1 MADIKGIPERKNIL
15 TRLRVADTK
24 KEFYEEI
31 REMINDLLEKSAF
44 ALN

>member
-1 MADIKGIPERKNIL
+1 MAYIKGIPEGKNIL

-24 KEFYEEI
+24 KKSYEEI
-31 REMINDLLEKSAF
+31 REMIDDLLEKSAF

>member
-15 TRLRVADTK
+15 TRFRVADTK
-24 KEFYEEI
+24 KKSYQEI
-31 REMINDLLEKSAF
+31 REMIDDRLEKSAF